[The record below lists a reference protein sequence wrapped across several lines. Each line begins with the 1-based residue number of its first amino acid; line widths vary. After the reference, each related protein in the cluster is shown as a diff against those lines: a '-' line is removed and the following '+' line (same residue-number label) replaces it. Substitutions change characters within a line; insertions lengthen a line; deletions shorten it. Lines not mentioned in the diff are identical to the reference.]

1 MAGGCCRARQP
12 ESRAAAGAA
21 GKAGAAGR
29 RHAARRIA
37 RRPPRQP

>member
-21 GKAGAAGR
+21 GKGGDAAAPVCG
-29 RHAARRIA
+29 RRIA
-37 RRPPRQP
+37 RPPPRQP